1 MKKNHWQR
9 FYSGSMA
16 DKMFTTFTYH
26 CKIVTIN
33 HNWSTSSKVDIFFP
47 PITNLQH
54 EEQENE

>member
-1 MKKNHWQR
+1 
-9 FYSGSMA
+9 MA